1 MLLNEFFGSMKF
13 NVNGTPNKDESK
25 ERTEGL
31 ADEIF
36 EFIINDDYLYKKTF
50 FPIAEKIVKEATKEH
65 DIKEWMPM
73 VNKGC
78 MKFYEQANMTEDPKQ
93 IFSKEFREEMCA
105 RLADHYQPD
114 ILKGIYNLGK

>member
-1 MLLNEFFGSMKF
+1 MKF
-13 NVNGTPNKDESK
+13 NVNGDPKQDETKLK
-25 ERTEGL
+25 EAGL

-36 EFIINDDYLYKKTF
+36 EFIINDDHLYKKVF
-50 FPIAEKIVKEATKEH
+50 FSIAEKIVKEATKEH
-65 DIKEWMPM
+65 DAKEWMPM

-78 MKFYEQANMTEDPKQ
+78 MKFYEQAQMIEDPKQ

-114 ILKGIYNLGK
+114 ILKGVYNLGK